1 MNSEGIESDINN
13 AASLRKVSAAYYPQQ
28 VSQIDCSN
36 HQIQV
41 LALLKEEGFVLLCIL
56 DKSCNLILS
65 SLPRAL
71 AP

>member
-13 AASLRKVSAAYYPQQ
+13 AVALRKVSAAYAPQQ

-41 LALLKEEGFVLLCIL
+41 LALLKEEESVLLCIL
-56 DKSCNLILS
+56 D
-65 SLPRAL
+65 R
-71 AP
+71 